1 MTSAIDLV
9 MVFNT
14 SPVPRID
21 IMLSNVLSL
30 QPFFAY
36 LTLLLLQFKNCA
48 PLIWKRNGY
57 TIRA

>member
-36 LTLLLLQFKNCA
+36 LTLLLLQLKK
-48 PLIWKRNGY
+48 LRSSY
-57 TIRA
+57 LET